1 MSRGLTRRETDVLN
15 TILSGRTSQS
25 EVARAL
31 VIDVRTV
38 QTYMQRLFEKTGAQD
53 KTQLVLWA
61 WRNGW
66 TLGTNQ

>member
-1 MSRGLTRRETDVLN
+1 MNRGLTRRETDVLN

-38 QTYMQRLFEKTGAQD
+38 QTYMQKLFEKTGARD
-53 KTQLVLWA
+53 RTQLVLWA

-66 TLGTNQ
+66 TLGSNQ

>member
-66 TLGTNQ
+66 TLGANQ